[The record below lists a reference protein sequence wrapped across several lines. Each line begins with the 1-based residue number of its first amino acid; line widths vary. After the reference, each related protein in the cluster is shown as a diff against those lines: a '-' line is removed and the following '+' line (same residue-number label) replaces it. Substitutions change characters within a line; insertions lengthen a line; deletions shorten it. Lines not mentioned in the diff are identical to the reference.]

1 MEIEPV
7 ITIAPSWMRKDSGIR
22 DDHYVVLEKKKIFI
36 GNKQIIDH
44 GNKSNALQIMLAKY
58 MCVGIFTYIYHE
70 TFICLEQ
77 LECQGTGQKCYNE
90 DIIIFSKPLIAT
102 LE

>member
-44 GNKSNALQIMLAKY
+44 GNKSNGLQIMLQSV
-58 MCVGIFTYIYHE
+58 CVCVYLRTFTMKLSSVWNSWN
-70 TFICLEQ
+70 FREQ
-77 LECQGTGQKCYNE
+77 VKNVMMKTLLS
-90 DIIIFSKPLIAT
+90 FSSPSL
-102 LE
+102 LL